1 LQKPR
6 KPADRDLE
14 GHRKVAF
21 VVRGERD
28 RERPGQTRVKRRGPD
43 A

>member
-1 LQKPR
+1 MQEPC

-21 VVRGERD
+21 VVAKAAPWVAAVGS
-28 RERPGQTRVKRRGPD
+28 QTARHAAR
-43 A
+43 